1 LERIFADK
9 NNELLLILIR
19 VNLANIRVICVLF
32 PTTMTTTCSLDDV
45 RAALSLPDFDGFG
58 AQRRMMPAARP
69 VGRDT
74 GRPGQ
79 PRLSSVLMLLYC
91 VDDELNLV
99 LTRRPDYGGVHA
111 GQVSCPGGRHEPPET
126 LAATAL
132 RETHEEIGVR
142 PVDVEIMGELTP
154 LYVVPSDFEVH
165 PFVGRYLGQGRPS
178 FVPDTREVAA
188 IIETPLRVLLD
199 SATRAEEEM
208 ELRGGLRMTVPFFR
222 LGEDKVW
229 GATAMMLSE
238 FVERLRYVV
247 YLRERM

>member
-1 LERIFADK
+1 MITSCTF
-9 NNELLLILIR
+9 
-19 VNLANIRVICVLF
+19 
-32 PTTMTTTCSLDDV
+32 DDV

-58 AQRRMMPAARP
+58 AQRRMMPDARP
-69 VGRDT
+69 VGRSP
-74 GRPGQ
+74 GRAGE
-79 PRLSSVLMLLYC
+79 PRLGGVLMLLYC
-91 VDDELNLV
+91 VDGEAMLV

-132 RETHEEIGVR
+132 RETYEEIGVR
-142 PVDVEIMGELTP
+142 PAEVEIMGELTP
-154 LYVVPSDFEVH
+154 LYVMPSDFEVH
-165 PFVGRYLGQGRPS
+165 PFVGRFLGEGRPS

-199 SATRAEEEM
+199 PATRAREEM
-208 ELRGGLRMTVPFFR
+208 EIRGGLRMMVPFFR

-238 FVERLRYVV
+238 FVERLRYVT
-247 YLRERM
+247 YLRDNAIM